1 MCQRPITNAKQ
12 TYVVPTNSKYVFWMC
27 NAVIFISI
35 FNIFP
40 RIYMADLLYMLLSH
54 IFIILGK
61 VCHTHIF

>member
-1 MCQRPITNAKQ
+1 MHLRPITSAKQ
-12 TYVVPTNSKYVFWMC
+12 AYVVPANSKYVFWMC

-40 RIYMADLLYMLLSH
+40 WIYMADLLHMLLSH

-61 VCHTHIF
+61 ICHTHIF